1 MSKSA
6 VIQQTALQLFSQ
18 QGWKR
23 VSVDEICQQA
33 KVSRVTFYKH
43 FKNKK
48 ALLKQLLFEQK
59 EEVRLRFLDFLKQ
72 EISLETIISQI
83 FKMQEEALNGLYSQ
97 PMQADFQYHS
107 DEEIRSFFTTMEQE
121 KYRFMSHFFQQL
133 QTKRIIQQDFPIA
146 LISVFTRKIDEL
158 RTDPQLC
165 NLYRG
170 KEHQLNIDAL
180 QLMMYGLAYKK
191 EK

>member
-1 MSKSA
+1 MNKSA
-6 VIQQTALQLFSQ
+6 VIQQTALTLFSQ
-18 QGWKR
+18 HGWKR
-23 VSVDEICQQA
+23 ISVDTICQQA
-33 KVSRVTFYKH
+33 QVSRVTFYKH

-83 FKMQEEALNGLYSQ
+83 FKMQEEALKGLYSQ

-107 DEEIRSFFTTMEQE
+107 DAEMRAFFAEMEQE
-121 KYRFMSHFFQQL
+121 KYQFMSDFFQQL
-133 QTKRIIQQDFPIA
+133 QNKRIIQQDFPIA

-158 RTDPQLC
+158 RTDPQLGK
-165 NLYRG
+165 LYRG

-191 EK
+191 GK

>member
-1 MSKSA
+1 
-6 VIQQTALQLFSQ
+6 
-18 QGWKR
+18 
-23 VSVDEICQQA
+23 

>member
-1 MSKSA
+1 MSKST

-23 VSVDEICQQA
+23 ISVDEICRQA
-33 KVSRVTFYKH
+33 QVSRVTFYKH
-43 FKNKK
+43 FKNKND
-48 ALLKQLLFEQK
+48 LLKQLLFSQK
-59 EEVRLRFLDFLKQ
+59 EEIRLRFLHFLDH
-72 EISLETIISQI
+72 EISLESIIQKI
-83 FKMQEEALNGLYSQ
+83 FQMQEEALNGLYSQ

-107 DEEIRSFFTTMEQE
+107 DEEMRSFFATLEQE
-121 KYRFMSHFFQQL
+121 KHCFMSHFFQQL

-146 LISVFTRKIDEL
+146 LISVFIRKIDEL

-180 QLMMYGLAYKK
+180 QLMMYGIAYKK

>member
-107 DEEIRSFFTTMEQE
+107 DEEMRSFFTTMEQE